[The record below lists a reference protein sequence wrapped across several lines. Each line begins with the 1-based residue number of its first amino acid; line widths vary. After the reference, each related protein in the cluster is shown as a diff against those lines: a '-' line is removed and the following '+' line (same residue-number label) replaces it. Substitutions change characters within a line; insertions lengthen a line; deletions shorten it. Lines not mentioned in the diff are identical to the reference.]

1 MHRTSRGKRLSAA
14 IGATTLCALVLTGCS
29 SGTSSGS
36 APGDTTGIDTHA
48 TGTATGTPDTLTVGL
63 GVQTQAPDATSALES
78 NAQKTAALIDTLKGR
93 GVAADGIQTSGLSVS
108 PTFEGG
114 SGRITGYQ
122 VTNRVTATL
131 HDVAAAGTLI
141 DAAAAAAGDAIRV
154 EQTTFSISDDSEL
167 RAQARAAAVR
177 QAQDQAKQIAD
188 AAGVKLGAVRS
199 IVEEPANQPAPLM
212 RSPMA
217 FDQVVAASTPIEA
230 GTQELS
236 VNVTVTYDIG

>member
-1 MHRTSRGKRLSAA
+1 MHTTSRAKRLSAA
-14 IGATTLCALVLTGCS
+14 IAVTATCALLLTGCAS
-29 SGTSSGS
+29 DGS
-36 APGDTTGIDTHA
+36 NAPAPGDTTGIDTRA
-48 TGTATGTPDTLTVGL
+48 TGTATGTPDTLTVAL
-63 GVQTQAPDATSALES
+63 GVQTQAPDAKSALES
-78 NAQKTAALIDTLKGR
+78 NAQKTTALIDTLKGR
-93 GVAADGIQTSGLSVS
+93 GIPADDIQTSGLSVN

-131 HDVAAAGTLI
+131 HDIESAGTLI

-167 RAQARAAAVR
+167 RAQARARAVR
-177 QAQDQAKQIAD
+177 QAQDQAKQIAE
-188 AAGVKLGAVRS
+188 AAGVKLGALRS

-217 FDQVVAASTPIEA
+217 FDQVAAASTPIEA
-230 GTQELS
+230 GNQELT